1 MPQERGALCAEAAG
15 AWLTWPDGCR
25 VETTE
30 GGWDAYALRRTFGH
44 DLETLGSHKKVL
56 SRAVS

>member
-15 AWLTWPDGCR
+15 AWLTGPDDCR

-30 GGWDAYALRRTFGH
+30 GGWDAYALLRTFGH
-44 DLETLGSHKKVL
+44 DLETLGSH
-56 SRAVS
+56 